1 MFSAGHAN
9 SMENFTD
16 NELVSLI
23 RENDSDAFSEL
34 VVRYLPVIRAKAS
47 SFYKAGLETDDLL
60 QEGMLG
66 LLSAARSYKT
76 TGPASFKT
84 YAGVCI
90 NHKVLAA
97 YRAAARQKHLPLN
110 NFVSLSDHENQDTT
124 NIPFTSSYSVVDPE
138 ALLISRE
145 ELNLFKRRIEE
156 TLSETE
162 LKVLSCYLSGR
173 TYEGIAGHL
182 HMSVKSVDNS
192 LQRVRRKLK
201 GSVSDNQHP

>member
-1 MFSAGHAN
+1 MVPASHAN
-9 SMENFTD
+9 GLENFTD
-16 NELVSLI
+16 NELVHLI
-23 RENDSDAFSEL
+23 RENDGDAFSEL

-47 SFYKAGLETDDLL
+47 NYYKAGLETDDLL

-66 LLSAARSYKT
+66 LLSAARSYKA
-76 TGPASFKT
+76 TGSASFKT

-90 NHKVLAA
+90 GHRVLTA
-97 YRAAARQKHLPLN
+97 YRSAARQKHLPLN
-110 NFVSLSDHENQDTT
+110 NFVSLSDDENQDTT
-124 NIPFTSSYSVVDPE
+124 NLPFTSSYSVVDPE

-162 LKVLSCYLSGR
+162 LEVLTYYLSGR
-173 TYEGIAGHL
+173 TYEQIAALL
-182 HMSVKSVDNS
+182 HISVKSVDNS

-201 GSVSDNQHP
+201 GSVSDNQHQ